1 MEKLD
6 IQQAAIELGKQFVNQ
21 HGLDPGVDTFGRWM
35 CHYISEQM
43 VKADNSIGAD
53 KELAEKIC
61 FETILK
67 FWQHRWQLP
76 TGLRPFESFETIL
89 SVLERLDP
97 ERHRN
102 YYYHQIPSR
111 EDSSIQRNS
120 EQEKW
125 IKFAE
130 DIDKAAR
137 ICIELAI
144 EKCAEEA
151 KDDETENWLKYGRKI
166 ESGIDIQI
174 VGGLSDLDFSSFLDE
189 KPEGND
195 LLTSNEVKE
204 LNKYEVEII
213 KSRIEHIENLSK
225 MNNIIL
231 KELKSRLRNIEK

>member
-21 HGLDPGVDTFGRWM
+21 NGLDPGVDTFGRWM

-53 KELAEKIC
+53 KELAEKKC

-76 TGLRPFESFETIL
+76 SGLRPFESFETIL

-137 ICIELAI
+137 VCIEFAI

-151 KDDETENWLKYGRKI
+151 KDQETETWLKYGRKV

-174 VGGLSDLDFSSFLDE
+174 VEGLTGLDFSSFLDD
-189 KPEGND
+189 KQVGD
-195 LLTSNEVKE
+195 DFLTRNEDKD
-204 LNKYEVEII
+204 LNKYEVPII
-213 KSRIEHIENLSK
+213 KSRIEHMENLSK
-225 MNNIIL
+225 MNSIIL
-231 KELKSRLRNIEK
+231 KELKSRLKIIEK

>member
-6 IQQAAIELGKQFVNQ
+6 IQQAAIELGKQFVKQN
-21 HGLDPGVDTFGRWM
+21 GLEPGVDTFGRWM
-35 CHYISEQM
+35 CHYIAEQM
-43 VKADNSIGAD
+43 VKADNSVGSE
-53 KELAEKIC
+53 KELAEKVC

-76 TGLRPFESFETIL
+76 SGLRPFESFEKIL

-97 ERHRN
+97 EKPRN
-102 YYYHQIPSR
+102 FYYHQIPSR
-111 EDSSIQRNS
+111 EDSSIERNPV
-120 EQEKW
+120 QEKW

-137 ICIELAI
+137 VCLEVVI

-151 KDDETENWLKYGRKI
+151 KDEDTDYWLKYGRKI

-174 VGGLSDLDFSSFLDE
+174 IDGLTDLDFSSLLDD
-189 KPEGND
+189 KHDDDD
-195 LLTSNEVKE
+195 LLKSNQDKE
-204 LNKYEVEII
+204 LIKYEVALI

-225 MNNIIL
+225 MNSIIL
-231 KELKSRLRNIEK
+231 KELKSRLKKIER